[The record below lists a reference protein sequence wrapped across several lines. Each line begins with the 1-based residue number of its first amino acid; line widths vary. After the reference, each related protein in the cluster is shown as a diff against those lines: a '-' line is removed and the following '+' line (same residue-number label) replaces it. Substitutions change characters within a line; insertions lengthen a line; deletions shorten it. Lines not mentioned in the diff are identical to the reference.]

1 MAKLTVRNTDGDIG
15 EAFNSMLRTD
25 YISLNDTEKLSLL
38 SQYYIDYFGVLPD
51 VLSDTDQLIVGR
63 RGTGKTTLL
72 YRALVGCYQSW
83 TKDYKSAGAAKPRTL
98 GIYIDLSKCQYIED
112 VEASDFAAFEHAFV
126 NEVCDCIGEQLIRFW
141 PALADEPGVF
151 SRLFKAAEVKRIS
164 EVRQILDRI
173 GKALLEG
180 MPRVIDRSA
189 PITSKNA
196 SSATRGR
203 SAEINA
209 ALKSTNALVGAK
221 TGDTSQSSSSSEQTY
236 STQTTYR
243 LTMADVLQL
252 LDELRVKADLSATYL
267 FIDEFSALSSDLQ
280 RRFSTLLKKLLGTHA
295 GVFIKLCAIT
305 DKYTLGSSIIL
316 QRDLFELSLDLDAF
330 VERAGTLK
338 EAHEGLRDFSRK
350 IIESRFAA
358 YKCPKASEVFDDVED
373 AYTVLSRSSMGVPRT
388 LGIVLKQAYSRSR
401 QSTRQRAIR
410 KTDISYGVRYA
421 SSAYLNQ
428 LLGAARDGVAVPAFY
443 TDMWSSLLSR
453 AQNERRKSPDGDASH
468 FMVLEKND
476 KMLSV
481 LNMFFLVHLVTKG
494 RTTKKEKSTRSLY
507 CFDYGVCEEN
517 NLGFSTDKN
526 IIRQQRFAYDEV
538 MEKFERYFGTPA
550 EETFRCPSCNTVYA
564 ETELKVAGI
573 RLNFCP
579 RDKTD
584 LVSISSNLPT
594 SQYTEEETKIIGTI
608 RSASR
613 DDEVFARRIAD
624 DVGCYVQKV
633 SKFGEK
639 LEKIGL
645 AARERHHGEN
655 KLVYFSIFDADAEK
669 R

>member
-1 MAKLTVRNTDGDIG
+1 MANITVRDPSGDIG

-72 YRALVGCYQSW
+72 YRALVGCFQSW
-83 TKDYKSAGAAKPRTL
+83 TKDYKPAGGAKARTL
-98 GIYIDLSKCQYIED
+98 GIYVDLSKCQYIED
-112 VEASDFAAFEHAFV
+112 VEAGDFAAFEHAFV
-126 NEVCDCIGEQLIRFW
+126 SEVCDCIGEQLIRFW
-141 PALADEPGVF
+141 PALAEEPGVF
-151 SRLFKAAEVKRIS
+151 VRLFKAAEGKKVT
-164 EVRQILDRI
+164 EVRQILERI
-173 GKALLEG
+173 GTTLREG
-180 MPRVIDRSA
+180 MPRVTDRSSPVSA
-189 PITSKNA
+189 KDTLTTSRG
-196 SSATRGR
+196 SSAEVNGTM
-203 SAEINA
+203 
-209 ALKSTNALVGAK
+209 KSTSPSIGAK
-221 TGDTSQSSSSSEQTY
+221 ASETLQDTNSFEQSY

-243 LTMADVLQL
+243 LTIADVLQL
-252 LDELRVKADLSATYL
+252 LDELRLKADLSATYL

-330 VERAGTLK
+330 VERAGTLN
-338 EAHEGLRDFSRK
+338 EALDGLRDFSRQ
-350 IIESRFAA
+350 IIESRFSA
-358 YKCPKASEVFDDVED
+358 YGCPNPSEVFDDIED

-401 QSTRQRAIR
+401 QGGRYRLIR
-410 KTDISYGVRYA
+410 KSDISYGVRYA

-428 LLGAARDGVAVPAFY
+428 LLGASRDGIAVPAFY
-443 TDMWSSLLSR
+443 SDMWSALLAR
-453 AQNERRKSPDGDASH
+453 AQSERQKSPDGDASH

-476 KMLSV
+476 RMLSV

-494 RTTKKEKSTRSLY
+494 RTTKKDKSTRSLY
-507 CFDYGVCEEN
+507 CFDYGICEEN

-538 MEKFERYFGTPA
+538 LEKFERYFGTTA
-550 EETFRCPSCNTVYA
+550 EETFRCPTCNAVYGEA
-564 ETELKVAGI
+564 ELKVAGI
-573 RLNFCP
+573 RLTFCP
-579 RDKTD
+579 RDKAD
-584 LVSISSNLPT
+584 LISLSSDISK

-608 RSASR
+608 RSACK

-633 SKFGEK
+633 AKFGEK
-639 LEKIGL
+639 LEKMGL
-645 AARERHHGEN
+645 ATRERHPGEN
-655 KLVYFSIFDADAEK
+655 KLVYFSVSD
-669 R
+669 

>member
-1 MAKLTVRNTDGDIG
+1 MTVGKIRGANGDIG

-25 YISLNDTEKLSLL
+25 YISLNDTEKLGLL

-72 YRALVGCYQSW
+72 YRALVGCFQSW
-83 TKDYKSAGAAKPRTL
+83 AKEYKATDGAKPRTL

-112 VEASDFAAFEHAFV
+112 VAVGDFAAFEHAFV
-126 NEVCDCIGEQLIRFW
+126 NEVCDCIGEQLARSW
-141 PALADEPGVF
+141 PAITEEPGIF
-151 SRLFKAAEVKRIS
+151 QRLFKAAEVKQVV
-164 EVRQILDRI
+164 EVRRILDRI
-173 GKALLEG
+173 AKTLREG
-180 MPRVIDRSA
+180 VPRVMDRSA
-189 PITSKNA
+189 PA
-196 SSATRGR
+196 STK
-203 SAEINA
+203 E
-209 ALKSTNALVGAK
+209 
-221 TGDTSQSSSSSEQTY
+221 SSSSTRALTAEANGMLNNVGGFLSGKLADSSQTSNASEQNY
-236 STQTTYR
+236 VTQTTYR
-243 LTMADVLQL
+243 LTIADVLQL
-252 LDELRVKADLSATYL
+252 LDELREKSNISATYL

-338 EAHEGLRDFSRK
+338 EAHEGLRDFSRQ
-350 IIESRFAA
+350 IIDSRFAA
-358 YKCPKASEVFDDVED
+358 YGCPPASEVFDDVEE
-373 AYTVLSRSSMGVPRT
+373 AYTSLSRSSMGVPRT
-388 LGIVLKQAYSRSR
+388 LGIVLKQAYSRAR
-401 QSTRQRAIR
+401 QGNRVRAIR
-410 KTDISYGVRYA
+410 KSDISYGVRYA

-428 LLGAARDGVAVPAFY
+428 LLGAARDGVAVAAFY
-443 TDMWSSLLSR
+443 VDMWSALLSR
-453 AQNERRKSPDGDASH
+453 AQNERSKSPDGDASH

-494 RTTKKEKSTRSLY
+494 RTTKKEKATRSLY
-507 CFDYGVCEEN
+507 CFDYGICEEN

-526 IIRQQRFAYDEV
+526 IIRQQRFAYDEALD
-538 MEKFERYFGTPA
+538 KFQRYFGAPA
-550 EETFRCPSCNTVYA
+550 EETYRCPMCNTVYGEA
-564 ETELKVAGI
+564 ELKVSGI
-573 RLNFCP
+573 RLSFCP
-579 RDKTD
+579 RDKSD
-584 LVSISSNLPT
+584 LVALSSDVPK

-613 DDEVFARRIAD
+613 EDEIFARRIAD

-633 SKFGEK
+633 AKFGER

-645 AARERHHGEN
+645 ATRDRHSGEN
-655 KLVYFSIFDADAEK
+655 KLVYFSTPDADPTNG
-669 R
+669 

>member
-1 MAKLTVRNTDGDIG
+1 MASIKVRGSSGDIG

-83 TKDYKSAGAAKPRTL
+83 AKNYNPAGGAKPRTL

-112 VEASDFAAFEHAFV
+112 VEAGDFAAFEHAFV

-141 PALADEPGVF
+141 PALAEEPGVF
-151 SRLFKAAEVKRIS
+151 QRLFKAAEVKQIA

-173 GKALLEG
+173 GKTLREG
-180 MPRVIDRSA
+180 VPRVTDKSA
-189 PITSKNA
+189 PATAKE
-196 SSATRGR
+196 SSSSTRGR
-203 SAEINA
+203 SAEVNGTLENA
-209 ALKSTNALVGAK
+209 KATIGAK
-221 TGDTSQSSSSSEQTY
+221 AAETSQNTSANEHTY

-243 LTMADVLQL
+243 LTIADVLQL
-252 LDELRVKADLSATYL
+252 LDELRLKAELSATYL

-338 EAHEGLRDFSRK
+338 EAHDGLRDFSRQ
-350 IIESRFAA
+350 IIESRFIA
-358 YKCPKASEVFDDVED
+358 YGCPNASEVFDDVEE
-373 AYTVLSRSSMGVPRT
+373 AYTALSRSSMGVPRT
-388 LGIVLKQAYSRSR
+388 LGIVLKQAYSRAR
-401 QSTRQRAIR
+401 QGNRQKAIR
-410 KTDISYGVRYA
+410 KTDISYGIRYA

-443 TDMWSSLLSR
+443 TEMWSALLSR
-453 AQNERRKSPDGDASH
+453 AQSERSKSPDGDASH

-494 RTTKKEKSTRSLY
+494 RTTKKDKATRSLY
-507 CFDYGVCEEN
+507 CFDYGICEEN

-526 IIRQQRFAYDEV
+526 VIRQQRFAYDEAL
-538 MEKFERYFGTPA
+538 EKFQRYFGTPA
-550 EETFRCPSCNTVYA
+550 EETFRCPMCNTVYGEA
-564 ETELKVAGI
+564 ELKVSGI
-573 RLNFCP
+573 RLTFCP

-584 LVSISSNLPT
+584 LVSLSSDIPK

-613 DDEVFARRIAD
+613 GDEIFARRIAD

-633 SKFGEK
+633 AKFGER

-645 AARERHHGEN
+645 VARERHPGEN
-655 KLVYFSIFDADAEK
+655 KLVYFSINDPIPGE
-669 R
+669 

>member
-1 MAKLTVRNTDGDIG
+1 MTNGKARGANGDIG

-25 YISLNDTEKLSLL
+25 YISLNDTEKLGLL

-72 YRALVGCYQSW
+72 YRALVGCFQSW
-83 TKDYKSAGAAKPRTL
+83 AKNYKAAGGAKPRTL

-112 VEASDFAAFEHAFV
+112 VEAGNFAAFEHAFV
-126 NEVCDCIGEQLIRFW
+126 NEVCDCIGEQLVRFW
-141 PALADEPGVF
+141 PAIAEEPGIF
-151 SRLFKAAEVKRIS
+151 QRLFKAAEVKQAA
-164 EVRQILDRI
+164 EVRRILDRI
-173 GKALLEG
+173 GKTLREG
-180 MPRVIDRSA
+180 VPRVTDKSA
-189 PITSKNA
+189 P
-196 SSATRGR
+196 AT
-203 SAEINA
+203 
-209 ALKSTNALVGAK
+209 AK
-221 TGDTSQSSSSSEQTY
+221 ESSSSSRGLTAGVNSTLKSAGGALSAQLSDTSQTSSAKEQ
-236 STQTTYR
+236 SFVTQTTYR
-243 LTMADVLQL
+243 LTIADVLQL
-252 LDELRVKADLSATYL
+252 LDELRQKADLSATYL

-338 EAHEGLRDFSRK
+338 EAYDGLRDFSRQ
-350 IIESRFAA
+350 IIESRFTA
-358 YKCPKASEVFDDVED
+358 YGCPKASEVFDDVEE
-373 AYTVLSRSSMGVPRT
+373 AYTSLSRSSMGVPRT
-388 LGIVLKQAYSRSR
+388 LGIVLKQAYSRAR
-401 QSTRQRAIR
+401 QGNRVRAIR

-421 SSAYLNQ
+421 STAYLNQ
-428 LLGAARDGVAVPAFY
+428 LLGAARDGLAVPAFY

-453 AQNERRKSPDGDASH
+453 AQSERSKSPDGDASH

-494 RTTKKEKSTRSLY
+494 RTTKKDKSTRSLY
-507 CFDYGVCEEN
+507 CFDYGICEEN

-526 IIRQQRFAYDEV
+526 VIRQQRFAYDETL
-538 MEKFERYFGTPA
+538 EKFQRYFGAPA
-550 EETFRCPSCNTVYA
+550 EETYRCPTCNTVYG
-564 ETELKVAGI
+564 ETELKVSGI
-573 RLNFCP
+573 RLSFCP

-584 LVSISSNLPT
+584 LVSLSSEIPK

-613 DDEVFARRIAD
+613 EDRIFARQIAD

-633 SKFGEK
+633 AKFGER

-645 AARERHHGEN
+645 AARERHPGEN
-655 KLVYFSIFDADAEK
+655 KMVYFSTSEDDPSSD
-669 R
+669 

>member
-1 MAKLTVRNTDGDIG
+1 MTIRKVRGANGDIG

-25 YISLNDTEKLSLL
+25 YISLNDTEKLGLL

-72 YRALVGCYQSW
+72 YRALVGCFQSW
-83 TKDYKSAGAAKPRTL
+83 TKKYKADEGAKPRTL

-112 VEASDFAAFEHAFV
+112 VAAGDFAAFEHAFV
-126 NEVCDCIGEQLIRFW
+126 NEVCDCIGEQLARFW
-141 PALADEPGVF
+141 PAITEEPGIF
-151 SRLFKAAEVKRIS
+151 QRLFKAAEVKQVA
-164 EVRQILDRI
+164 EVRRILDRI
-173 GKALLEG
+173 GKTLREG
-180 MPRVIDRSA
+180 VPRVMDRSA
-189 PITSKNA
+189 PASAKETSSSIRGLATEVNGTLNSVGGSVSAKLA
-196 SSATRGR
+196 ESAQTSSANEH
-203 SAEINA
+203 SY
-209 ALKSTNALVGAK
+209 V
-221 TGDTSQSSSSSEQTY
+221 
-236 STQTTYR
+236 TQTTYR
-243 LTMADVLQL
+243 LTIADVLQL
-252 LDELRVKADLSATYL
+252 LDELRQKADISATYL

-338 EAHEGLRDFSRK
+338 EAHDGLREFSK
-350 IIESRFAA
+350 QIIDSRFAA
-358 YKCPKASEVFDDVED
+358 YGCLPASEVFDDVED
-373 AYTVLSRSSMGVPRT
+373 AYTSLSRSSMGVPRT
-388 LGIVLKQAYSRSR
+388 LGIVLKQAYSRAR
-401 QSTRQRAIR
+401 QGNRTRAIR
-410 KTDISYGVRYA
+410 KTDISYGIRYA

-443 TDMWSSLLSR
+443 LDMWSALLSR
-453 AQNERRKSPDGDASH
+453 AQTERSKSLDGDASH

-494 RTTKKEKSTRSLY
+494 RTTKKEKATRSLY
-507 CFDYGVCEEN
+507 CFDYGICEEN

-526 IIRQQRFAYDEV
+526 IIRQQRFAYDEALD
-538 MEKFERYFGTPA
+538 KFQRYFGAPA
-550 EETFRCPSCNTVYA
+550 EETYRCPMCNTVYG
-564 ETELKVAGI
+564 ETELRVSGI
-573 RLNFCP
+573 RLSFCP
-579 RDKTD
+579 RDKSD
-584 LVSISSNLPT
+584 LVALSSDVPK

-613 DDEVFARRIAD
+613 GDEIFARRIAD

-633 SKFGEK
+633 AKFGER

-645 AARERHHGEN
+645 AARERHPGEN
-655 KLVYFSIFDADAEK
+655 KMVYFSMSDVDTSHY
-669 R
+669 

>member
-1 MAKLTVRNTDGDIG
+1 MAKITVRDPSGDIG

-72 YRALVGCYQSW
+72 YRALVGCFQSW
-83 TKDYKSAGAAKPRTL
+83 TKDYKPAGGAKARTL

-112 VEASDFAAFEHAFV
+112 VEAGDFEAFEHAFV
-126 NEVCDCIGEQLIRFW
+126 SEVCDCIGEQLIRFW
-141 PALADEPGVF
+141 PALAEEPGVF
-151 SRLFKAAEVKRIS
+151 VRLFKAAEVKRIT

-173 GKALLEG
+173 GKTLREG
-180 MPRVIDRSA
+180 MPRVTDRSSPVSA
-189 PITSKNA
+189 KDTST
-196 SSATRGR
+196 ATRGR
-203 SAEINA
+203 SAEVNGTTKNTSA
-209 ALKSTNALVGAK
+209 SVGAK
-221 TGDTSQSSSSSEQTY
+221 ASETAQDTNSFEQSY
-236 STQTTYR
+236 VTQTTYR
-243 LTMADVLQL
+243 LTIADVLQL
-252 LDELRVKADLSATYL
+252 LDELRLKADLSATYL

-330 VERAGTLK
+330 VERAGTLND
-338 EAHEGLRDFSRK
+338 ALEGLRDFSRQ
-350 IIESRFAA
+350 IIESRFSA
-358 YKCPKASEVFDDVED
+358 YGCPNPDQVFDDLED

-401 QSTRQRAIR
+401 QGDRQRPIR

-428 LLGAARDGVAVPAFY
+428 LLGASRDGVAVPAFY
-443 TDMWSSLLSR
+443 SDMWSALLSR
-453 AQNERRKSPDGDASH
+453 AQNERRKSPDNDASH

-476 KMLSV
+476 RMLSI

-494 RTTKKEKSTRSLY
+494 RTTKKDKSTRSLY
-507 CFDYGVCEEN
+507 CFDYGICEEN

-526 IIRQQRFAYDEV
+526 VIRQQRFAYDEV
-538 MEKFERYFGTPA
+538 LEKFDRYFGITA
-550 EETFRCPSCNTVYA
+550 EETFRCPTCNTVYGEA
-564 ETELKVAGI
+564 ELKVSGI
-573 RLNFCP
+573 RLTFCP

-584 LVSISSNLPT
+584 LVSLSSDA
-594 SQYTEEETKIIGTI
+594 SKAQYTEEETKIIGTI

-613 DDEVFARRIAD
+613 DDEIFARRIAD

-633 SKFGEK
+633 AKFGEK

-645 AARERHHGEN
+645 ATRERHLGEN
-655 KLVYFSIFDADAEK
+655 KLVYFSVSD
-669 R
+669 